1 MIIFSSD
8 PEPFRTENCIEMY
21 GEIDTLPTTPNI
33 TFILHADNFT
43 EKKANEWLPIISH
56 RLVIITD
63 KYPKLSKNHDE
74 RIAIHPSLKK
84 NNDNYSRKIEWL
96 FGWTDRRRVL
106 HQIANVPIPLIFSF
120 LKENNKDIR
129 LHRLVAATNLVLDDK
144 KTKAILSYGVEPTN
158 GKMNWPKRKKKVD
171 KTPKPFRSDDLY
183 WDLIIQNQ
191 PAVANQVRAVN
202 KDIPTVIKKRKE
214 RVHRWV

>member
-8 PEPFRTENCIEMY
+8 PDPFRTENCIEMY

-56 RLVIITD
+56 RLVVITD

-84 NNDNYSRKIEWL
+84 NNDDYSRRIKWL
-96 FGWTDRRRVL
+96 FGWTDRRRVYE
-106 HQIANVPIPLIFSF
+106 QIKDIPMPLMMAFV
-120 LKENNKDIR
+120 KENVHDIN
-129 LHRLVAATNLVLDDK
+129 LHRLFASSNFVLGEDK
-144 KTKAILSYGVEPTN
+144 SRSILSYGIKPTN
-158 GKMNWPKRKKKVD
+158 DRMKWPKKKK
-171 KTPKPFRSDDLY
+171 KSEGAPAPFRSDDLY
-183 WDLIIQNQ
+183 WDKIITKQV
-191 PAVANQVRAVN
+191 AVANEVRALN
-202 KDIPTVIKKRKE
+202 KEIPTVIKKRKE
-214 RVHRWV
+214 RETKWL